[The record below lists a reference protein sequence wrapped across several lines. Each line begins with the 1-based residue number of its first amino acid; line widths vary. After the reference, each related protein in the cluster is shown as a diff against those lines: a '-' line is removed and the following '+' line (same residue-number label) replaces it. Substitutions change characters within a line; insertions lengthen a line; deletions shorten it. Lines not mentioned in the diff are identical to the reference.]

1 MEAVALSPLVK
12 EGNHYQHYAGKW
24 FSLDSTADEQTTRR
38 VIVRV
43 EQIFA
48 AYRQMLAPR
57 TLHPRPPRL
66 VVFNSMSQYR
76 AFLSARGVKIQN
88 PACFLEGENVVAVGS
103 ELSQFALHMV
113 QVNRRPAKSAASCGR

>member
-1 MEAVALSPLVK
+1 MAPLVK

-48 AYRQMLAPR
+48 AYRQTLSPR
-57 TLHPRPPRL
+57 NNPPQPPRL
-66 VVFNSMSQYR
+66 VVFASMQEYQ
-76 AFLSARGVKIQN
+76 AFL
-88 PACFLEGENVVAVGS
+88 AC
-103 ELSQFALHMV
+103 
-113 QVNRRPAKSAASCGR
+113 AS